1 MFKQLQ
7 GLDRWVPLIL
17 QLLLGGV
24 FMAHGAQKLFGV
36 FQGPGID
43 GLAGMFQKYTILP
56 SLFWAWV
63 VAIVEFFG
71 GLFIFFGFLTRI
83 WAFLIIVDMIVAIIK
98 VNWALGFFWLK
109 GGLEFPLTLGVIALA
124 LVLVGPGFL
133 SVDRAIGLEKPAA

>member
-1 MFKQLQ
+1 MLKQLQ

-24 FMAHGAQKLFGV
+24 FIAHGAQKLFGV
-36 FQGPGID
+36 FQGPGIT
-43 GLAGMFQKYTILP
+43 GMTAMLLKLGFDP
-56 SLFWAWV
+56 AFFWAWV
-63 VAIVEFFG
+63 ASIVEFFG

-83 WAFLIIVDMIVAIIK
+83 WAVLIIVEMIVAIIK
-98 VNWALGFFWLK
+98 VNWAMGFFWTK

-133 SVDRAIGLEKPAA
+133 SVDRAIGLEKPAV